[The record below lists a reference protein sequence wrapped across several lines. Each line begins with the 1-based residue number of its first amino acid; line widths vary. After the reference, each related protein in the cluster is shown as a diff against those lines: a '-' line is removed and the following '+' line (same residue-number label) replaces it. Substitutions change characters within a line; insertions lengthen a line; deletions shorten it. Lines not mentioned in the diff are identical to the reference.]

1 MRKWKRKEGRK
12 ERRQEANNQQR
23 DTVLLLLSA
32 AFLFGAIM
40 GCLLEGK
47 LPASPYIASFLESR
61 NPGDHPTA
69 IVART
74 LACLS
79 VAHCRRCAGYVT
91 PGGSHTA
98 HSVFSTESVFILW
111 LGCTRRRHQRGRDS
125 LYHGDTR
132 PHLFTYHTDPL
143 CPGNRRFTAQHR
155 KQPQPQDSPG
165 SVLSFWAGP
174 MCVSGPGCG
183 SAIAHGFAQRVY
195 CHCWIWVRTK
205 NCLAF
210 WFRNRYNKNRASSH
224 APIGEHASPPNNFV

>member
-1 MRKWKRKEGRK
+1 MET
-12 ERRQEANNQQR
+12 ERRAQRTEAGGKQPAAR
-23 DTVLLLLSA
+23 YRAPTAVRCLSVWGNYGVP
-32 AFLFGAIM
+32 LR
-40 GCLLEGK
+40 GK
-47 LPASPYIASFLESR
+47 TPCIPIHSFFLESR

-91 PGGSHTA
+91 PSGSHTA
-98 HSVFSTESVFILW
+98 HSVFSTGTVPILW
-111 LGCTRRRHQRGRDS
+111 LGCAHRQHKRGRDS
-125 LYHGDTR
+125 LCHGDTR

-143 CPGNRRFTAQHR
+143 CPGNRWFTAQHR

-210 WFRNRYNKNRASSH
+210 WFRNRYNKNHASSH
-224 APIGEHASPPNNFV
+224 APIGEHASPSNNFV